1 MPKWCVAVFPDECG
15 HAYLPST
22 GVDKEHASGAFLLS
36 YIFETLPKST
46 QSQKTQEGNYQC
58 IGIRT
63 WGFIVCE
70 P

>member
-1 MPKWCVAVFPDECG
+1 MSVGTPICQAPEWIKNMPPV
-15 HAYLPST
+15 L
-22 GVDKEHASGAFLLS
+22 FLLS
-36 YIFETLPKST
+36 YIFETLPKGT
-46 QSQKTQEGNYQC
+46 QSQKTQEENYQC